1 MITSSSNQSI
11 KEARKLATRKGRHAA
26 GRLLV
31 EGVRLLGDAW
41 RSGARPDL
49 VFYAPELLLSSEGV
63 ALREELAAA
72 GCVCLPC
79 TAAVFTTLSET
90 TSPQGIAGV
99 LALPALAWP
108 ACPSLLLILDGIND
122 PGNAGTLI
130 RTAEA
135 AGCDGVI
142 FAPDTVDPFNDKV
155 VRAGMA
161 AHFRLPLR
169 VCNTW
174 PAVAALLSRG
184 MDCYVADVH
193 AALDYTEVG
202 WRHASAVLVGNEAH
216 GPSIGARLLATPI
229 SIPMHGA
236 VESLN
241 AAVAGAVILF
251 EIARQRRSG

>member
-11 KEARKLATRKGRHAA
+11 KAARKLATRKGRHAA
-26 GRLLV
+26 ARLLV

-41 RSGARPDL
+41 RSGVRPDL
-49 VFYAPELLLSSEGV
+49 VFYAPELLLSLEGV

-72 GCVCLPC
+72 GCTCLPC
-79 TAAVFTTLSET
+79 TAAVFATLSET
-90 TSPQGIAGV
+90 ASPQGIAGV
-99 LALPALAWP
+99 LPLPTSAWP
-108 ACPSLLLILDGIND
+108 RCPSLLLILDGISD

-169 VCNTW
+169 VCSTW
-174 PAVAALLSRG
+174 PAVAALLAPG
-184 MDCYVADVH
+184 MPCYVADIH
-193 AALDYTEVG
+193 APLAYTDVEWG
-202 WRHASAVLVGNEAH
+202 HASAVLVGNEAH
-216 GPSIGARLLATPI
+216 GPSAGARALGAPI

-251 EIARQRRSG
+251 EAARQRRRG